1 MFIDIEVNNKKIQ
14 AKKGETILETLN
26 RNGIKVPT
34 LCRMEGFTPTGA
46 CRMCVVEAE
55 GKSGLIPSCSYQIEE
70 PIKIRTHS
78 PRVIQAR
85 KMLVELLLSN
95 HPDDCLYCAS
105 NGNCQLQDLAVE
117 LNIRERRISG
127 EKTKSNLDQ
136 SSPGIVRDP
145 AKCILCGRCVRVCE
159 EVLDVSTF
167 DFYKRGNKTAI
178 VTSMNKDLNFSN
190 CINCG
195 QCLLV
200 CPTGALYEKTN
211 LDIVQQMLSNTD
223 VTVIAQYSPSIS
235 VSIADE
241 LGLRSGKD
249 INGVLNAVLRRI
261 GFNKVFD
268 TSFAADVAI
277 FEQSAELADRIKNDE
292 NLPMMSSCCPG
303 WIKHMEQSHPDMID
317 NVSTTKSPQQILG
330 TLIKSYFAQR
340 EDISPEKI
348 FSISI
353 MPCTAKKFEAQREE
367 MTHKGISDI
376 DVVLTTRELLKLIK
390 LYGVDAQSL
399 DEEMPDIPFNT
410 RSSAGKMVSVTGGVA
425 EGVARTL
432 NYHLTGEE
440 LSDIKITKLR
450 GFKDR
455 KEVSVKIGKQEIGI
469 AVVSGIKSANKLIAE
484 IREGK
489 RSDIHFIEIM
499 ACPGGCINGGGQ
511 AFNNDEK
518 TLKTRS
524 KTIYDLDDKEA
535 INVAHKNSNLIS
547 LYDEFLGEQLSEKC
561 IKLLHTKYSKRD
573 VLL

>member
-1 MFIDIEVNNKKIQ
+1 MLIDIEVNNKKIQ
-14 AKKGETILETLN
+14 ARKGETILETLN
-26 RNGIKVPT
+26 RNGIIVPT

-46 CRMCVVEAE
+46 CRMCVVEVE
-55 GKSGLIPSCSYQIEE
+55 GKSGLIPSCSHPIEE
-70 PIKIRTHS
+70 SIKIRTHS

-105 NGNCQLQDLAVE
+105 NGNCELQDLAVE

-127 EKTKSNLDQ
+127 EKTKANLDQ
-136 SSPGIVRDP
+136 SSPGIVRDQ

-159 EVLDVSTF
+159 EVMDISTF

-178 VTSMNKDLNFSN
+178 ATSMNKDLNFSN

-249 INGVLNAVLRRI
+249 VNGVLNAVLRRI

-277 FEQSAELADRIKNDE
+277 FEQSAELADRIKNEE

-303 WIKHMEQSHPDMID
+303 WIKYMEQSHPDMID

-330 TLIKSYFAQR
+330 TLIKSYFAQK

-348 FSISI
+348 FSVSI
-353 MPCTAKKFEAQREE
+353 MSCTAKKFEAQREE

-376 DVVLTTRELLKLIK
+376 DAVLTTRELLKLIK

-399 DEEMPDIPFNT
+399 DEEMSDTPFNT
-410 RSSAGKMVSVTGGVA
+410 RSSVGKMVSVTGGVA
-425 EGVARTL
+425 EGVTRTL

-440 LSDIKITKLR
+440 LSDIKISKLR

-469 AVVSGIKSANKLIAE
+469 AVVSGLKSANKLISE

-489 RSDIHFIEIM
+489 SDIHFIEIM

-511 AFNNDEK
+511 AFNNDDK
-518 TLKTRS
+518 TLKARS